1 MHGALLVALP
11 AAGAALAGA
20 TAARPRPSLL
30 RACFAVWLLKTTF
43 ALRDLDRAALRVER
57 ALRDHDVDQARNELR
72 SLVSR
77 HTAVLDEQLV
87 ASAAI
92 ESMAENLCDSY
103 VAPLFWYRLG
113 GVPAAPAHRVVH
125 TPHAAVGASGR
136 EEFLRKYAVRLD
148 HPPDYGPARLSAD
161 SLASAAA
168 LGRSRFT

>member
-113 GVPAAPAHRVVH
+113 GLPAALPYRLVK
-125 TPHAAVGASGR
+125 TPRAVGGLRGR
-136 EEFLRKYAVRLD
+136 DEVLGKIAGRPRGPLEYF
-148 HPPDYGPARLSAD
+148 PPRVSPIALPA
-161 SLASAAA
+161 
-168 LGRSRFT
+168 

>member
-103 VAPLFWYRLG
+103 VAPLFWYRLRG
-113 GVPAAPAHRVVH
+113 LPAGPAYRVVQ
-125 TPHAAVGASGR
+125 TPHAVVGYRGR
-136 EEFLRKYAVRLD
+136 DEVLGKDAARPQR
-148 HPPDYGPARLSAD
+148 PPDDVPPRLSA
-161 SLASAAA
+161 AVPA
-168 LGRSRFT
+168 